1 MIEINLLPGSG
12 KKSRRRRAG
21 GGLGAAV
28 SGAVATIKDPYLVG
42 MVGCWVVALL
52 VAGGLFWHEQ
62 SLAAELSDRET
73 RAVQDST
80 RYAAVLGEKRR
91 ATAQRDSVVRQL
103 NIIKS
108 IDNNRFVWPHVMDEV
123 SAALPSYTWLTT
135 VVQTST
141 PPSIAAAVDTSKAG
155 KDKKPAAA
163 AADSADAVQDAM
175 RFHIVG
181 NTVDI
186 QALTL
191 FMKQLEASAF
201 IQKVTLVKSNLAA
214 VNGKEVTQF
223 ELDCEYQS
231 PDSSAIHTVPVALSV
246 R

>member
-1 MIEINLLPGSG
+1 MIEINLLPGAN
-12 KKSRRRRAG
+12 KKSRGQRAG
-21 GGLGAAV
+21 AGIGAAF
-28 SGAVATIKDPYLVG
+28 SGFAGRVKDPYMLAA
-42 MVGCWVVALL
+42 VGCGATALL
-52 VAGGLFWHEQ
+52 IVGALFWHEQ
-62 SLAAELSDRET
+62 TLAADLAERET

-103 NIIKS
+103 NVIKA

-123 SAALPSYTWLTT
+123 SAALPSYTWLTSL
-135 VVQTST
+135 VQTSA
-141 PPSIAAAVDTSKAG
+141 PPLIASDTSKSAEG
-155 KDKKPAAA
+155 KKGKEEV
-163 AADSADAVQDAM
+163 ADAPEAM

-186 QALTL
+186 QALTH
-191 FMKQLEASAF
+191 FMKQLEASPF
-201 IQKVTLVKSNLAA
+201 IQKVTLVKSDLTA

-223 ELDCEYQS
+223 ELDCEYQT
-231 PDSSAIHTVPVALSV
+231 PDSSAIRTVPVALSV

>member
-12 KKSRRRRAG
+12 KKSRGRRSGAG
-21 GGLGAAV
+21 IGAAMTN
-28 SGAVATIKDPYLVG
+28 AAATVKDPYLVG
-42 MVGCWVVALL
+42 MVGAIAVAALVVS
-52 VAGGLFWHEQ
+52 GLFFHERA
-62 SLAAELSDRET
+62 LAADLADRET
-73 RAVQDST
+73 KAVQDST

-123 SAALPSYTWLTT
+123 SAALPSYTWLTS
-135 VVQTST
+135 VVQTSA
-141 PPSIAAAVDTSKAG
+141 PPAIAGSDTSKAP
-155 KDKKPAAA
+155 KDKKAAVLDTTDA
-163 AADSADAVQDAM
+163 AQEAM
-175 RFHIVG
+175 RFHLVG

-186 QALTL
+186 QALTH

-201 IQKVTLVKSNLAA
+201 IQHVTLVKSNLAA

-231 PDSSAIHTVPVALSV
+231 PDASAIHTVPVALSV

>member
-12 KKSRRRRAG
+12 KKSRGRRSGA
-21 GGLGAAV
+21 GLGAAV
-28 SGAVATIKDPYLVG
+28 SSAAATVKDPYLVG
-42 MVGCWVVALL
+42 MVACWAAALL
-52 VAGGLFWHEQ
+52 VVGGLFVHERA
-62 SLAAELSDRET
+62 LAADLADRET
-73 RAVQDST
+73 KAVQDST
-80 RYAAVLGEKRR
+80 RYSAVIGEKRR
-91 ATAQRDSVVRQL
+91 ATAQRDSVIRQL

-123 SAALPSYTWLTT
+123 SAALPSYTWLTS
-135 VVQTST
+135 VVQTSA
-141 PPSIAAAVDTSKAG
+141 PPAIAASDTSKAPKG
-155 KDKKPAAA
+155 KK
-163 AADSADAVQDAM
+163 SADTVDVAQENM

-186 QALTL
+186 QALTH

-201 IQKVTLVKSNLAA
+201 IQRVTLVKSNLAA
-214 VNGKEVTQF
+214 VSGKEVTQF

-231 PDSSAIHTVPVALSV
+231 PDASAIHTIPVALSV

>member
-12 KKSRRRRAG
+12 KKARGRRAG
-21 GGLGAAV
+21 AGIGTAISGAA
-28 SGAVATIKDPYLVG
+28 ATIKDPYLVG
-42 MVGCWVVALL
+42 MVACWAVALL
-52 VAGGLFWHEQ
+52 AAGGLFWHERA
-62 SLAAELSDRET
+62 LAADLGERET

-103 NIIKS
+103 TIIKS
-108 IDNNRFVWPHVMDEV
+108 IDNNRFVWPHLLDEI

-135 VVQTST
+135 IVQTTT
-141 PPSIAAAVDTSKAG
+141 PPSIVATDTSKAA
-155 KDKKPAAA
+155 KDKEKAKKTAEVDVEEA
-163 AADSADAVQDAM
+163 AM
-175 RFHIVG
+175 RFHIIG

-186 QALTL
+186 QALTR

-201 IQKVTLVKSNLAA
+201 IQRVTLVKSNL
-214 VNGKEVTQF
+214 VMVTGKEVTLF
-223 ELDCEYQS
+223 ELDCEYQT
-231 PDSSAIHTVPVALSV
+231 PDSSVIRTIPVALSV

>member
-12 KKSRRRRAG
+12 KKSRGRRSG
-21 GGLGAAV
+21 GGIGAAV
-28 SGAVATIKDPYLVG
+28 ASAAATVKDPYLVG
-42 MVGCWVVALL
+42 MVACWAVALL
-52 VAGGLFWHEQ
+52 AVGGLFWHER
-62 SLAAELSDRET
+62 SLATELADRET

-103 NIIKS
+103 NIIKT

-123 SAALPSYTWLTT
+123 SAALPSYTWLTS
-135 VVQTST
+135 VVQTSA
-141 PPSIAAAVDTSKAG
+141 PPAIAAASDTSKGA
-155 KDKKPAAA
+155 KDKKVAV
-163 AADSADAVQDAM
+163 DTADAAQEQM
-175 RFHIVG
+175 RFHVVG

-186 QALTL
+186 QALTH

-201 IQKVTLVKSNLAA
+201 IQHVTLVKSNLAA
-214 VNGKEVTQF
+214 VSGKEVTQF
-223 ELDCEYQS
+223 ELDCEYQT

>member
-12 KKSRRRRAG
+12 KKSRGRRSGAG
-21 GGLGAAV
+21 IGAAV
-28 SGAVATIKDPYLVG
+28 SSAAATVKDPYLVG
-42 MVGCWVVALL
+42 MVGAIAVAALVV
-52 VAGGLFWHEQ
+52 GGLFFHERA
-62 SLAAELSDRET
+62 LAADLADRET
-73 RAVQDST
+73 KAVQDST

-91 ATAQRDSVVRQL
+91 AIAQRDSVVRQL

-123 SAALPSYTWLTT
+123 SAALPSYTWLTS
-135 VVQTST
+135 VVQTSA
-141 PPSIAAAVDTSKAG
+141 PPAIAGSDTSKAPKG
-155 KDKKPAAA
+155 KAA
-163 AADSADAVQDAM
+163 AADSSDAAQENM
-175 RFHIVG
+175 RFHVVG

-186 QALTL
+186 QALTH

-201 IQKVTLVKSNLAA
+201 IQHVTLVKSNLAA
-214 VNGKEVTQF
+214 VNGREVTQF

-231 PDSSAIHTVPVALSV
+231 PDSSAIRTVPVALSV

>member
-12 KKSRRRRAG
+12 KKTRGRRAG
-21 GGLGAAV
+21 SGIGAAV
-28 SGAVATIKDPYLVG
+28 SNAAATIKNPYLVG
-42 MVGCWVVALL
+42 MVGAWTVALL
-52 VAGGLFWHEQ
+52 VVAGLFWHEQ
-62 SLAAELSDRET
+62 TLRGDLADRET
-73 RAVQDST
+73 KAVQDST
-80 RYAAVLGEKRR
+80 RYSAVLGEKRR

-123 SAALPSYTWLTT
+123 SAALPSYTWLTS
-135 VVQTST
+135 VAQTSA
-141 PPSIAAAVDTSKAG
+141 PPTLAADTSKAP
-155 KDKKPAAA
+155 KDKKATV
-163 AADSADAVQDAM
+163 DSTDVPQDAM

-186 QALTL
+186 QALTH

-201 IQKVTLVKSNLAA
+201 IQKVTLVKSNLTA

-231 PDSSAIHTVPVALSV
+231 PDASAIRTVPVALSV